1 MTNYLSLTMLEIN
14 KLLKEKTILPI
25 DLVKEFIEKAK
36 KDPNVLITIDEEAAI
51 KKAKQLEKEKI
62 ESIFYGIPIVVS
74 DNIVTKDIQTTAS
87 SKILEN
93 FIPVYDAFVIKK
105 LKEKQAIIIAKAN
118 LNEFGLNN
126 DINNNGSE
134 LSIIKNYS
142 PISLATNYIDN
153 NIVVRMKPTYGKV
166 SKYGVI
172 LSNSSF
178 EQVTPVSRSV
188 IDNAILLDAIS
199 GFDELDITTSKTTL
213 NLQKLDESI
222 INKKIALPS
231 YYLNKDLNLKI
242 IEKLK
247 EKSFVIEYLDLP
259 YIHYLNSIHNIINSA
274 ETCSNLSRYDGLKF
288 GLLKDGKTYEEI
300 IKNTR
305 TAGFSLETKKVI
317 IKGMSI
323 LSKDNKEHYYK
334 ALSLRRTIIN
344 DYKEILEKYDFII
357 TLNNDEII
365 NKLPSVIGVPSL
377 TLPSKF
383 GNLNII
389 SSWFNEKQIYQ
400 LGLLIN
406 TLEVGDE

>member
-25 DLVKEFIEKAK
+25 DLINEFIEKIK
-36 KDPNVLITIDEEAAI
+36 KDSNILITIDEEAAM
-51 KKAKQLEKEKI
+51 KKAKQLEKEEI
-62 ESIFYGIPIVVS
+62 ESILYGIPIVVS
-74 DNIVTKDIQTTAS
+74 DNIVTKDVQTTAG

-126 DINNNGSE
+126 DIDNNGSE

-153 NIVVRMKPTYGKV
+153 NTVVRMKPTYGKI

-213 NLQKLDESI
+213 NLQKLEESI
-222 INKKIALPS
+222 INKKIAIPS
-231 YYLNKDLNLKI
+231 YYLNKDLSLEI

-247 EKSFVIEYLDLP
+247 EKSFIIEYLDLP
-259 YIHYLNSIHNIINSA
+259 YIHYLNSIYNIINSA

-288 GLLKDGKTYEEI
+288 GLSKNGKTYKEI

-305 TAGFSLETKKVI
+305 TAGFSLKTKKTI

-334 ALSLRRTIIN
+334 ALSLRRSIIN
-344 DYKEILEKYDFII
+344 DYKKILEKYDFII

-365 NKLPSVIGVPSL
+365 NKLSSIIGAPSL
-377 TLPSKF
+377 TLPSKY

-389 SSWFNEKQIYQ
+389 SSWFNEKSIYQ